1 MIILLI
7 LITFPLDDVW
17 ILLEKVDVDYSL
29 FVLRKYRYNSPVWC
43 LHLAGLKLLAFTCCL
58 RDVDGDA
65 ACDDYNDDDANNYHD
80 CDVKTGQFRAR
91 LLALTLEKLGSF
103 SIDDG
108 DSSENVT
115 FKMN

>member
-1 MIILLI
+1 MYGCCWRKLT
-7 LITFPLDDVW
+7 LITLCLFCGNTDT
-17 ILLEKVDVDYSL
+17 SL
-29 FVLRKYRYNSPVWC
+29 RFGVCTWR
-43 LHLAGLKLLAFTCCL
+43 GLKLFASSCCL
-58 RDVDGDA
+58 RDVDDDD
-65 ACDDYNDDDANNYHD
+65 ACDDYNDDHADNDDVDNDDDANNYHD

-108 DSSENVT
+108 DGSENVA

>member
-1 MIILLI
+1 MDVVWRKLT
-7 LITFPLDDVW
+7 LITLCLFCGNTDTLLRFDVCTW
-17 ILLEKVDVDYSL
+17 
-29 FVLRKYRYNSPVWC
+29 R
-43 LHLAGLKLLAFTCCL
+43 GLNLLAFTCCL

-65 ACDDYNDDDANNYHD
+65 AFDDYNDDDANNYHD

-91 LLALTLEKLGSF
+91 FLALTVEKLESS

-108 DSSENVT
+108 DGSKKVT

>member
-1 MIILLI
+1 MMYGCC
-7 LITFPLDDVW
+7 
-17 ILLEKVDVDYSL
+17 LEKVYVDHPL
-29 FVLRKYRYNSPVWC
+29 FVLRKYRYTSPVWC
-43 LHLAGLKLLAFTCCL
+43 SRGLKLLAFTYCL

-65 ACDDYNDDDANNYHD
+65 ACDDYNDDDANNYYRD

-103 SIDDG
+103 SIDDDDG
-108 DSSENVT
+108 DGSENVT

>member
-1 MIILLI
+1 MMYGYCWRKLT
-7 LITFPLDDVW
+7 LITLCLFCGNTDT
-17 ILLEKVDVDYSL
+17 LLRFDICT
-29 FVLRKYRYNSPVWC
+29 WQ
-43 LHLAGLKLLAFTCCL
+43 GLKLLAFTCCL
-58 RDVDGDA
+58 RDVDDDA

-91 LLALTLEKLGSF
+91 FLALTVEKLESF

-108 DSSENVT
+108 DGSKNVT

>member
-1 MIILLI
+1 MMYGCCWRKLT
-7 LITFPLDDVW
+7 LITLCLFYGNTDTLLRFDVCTW
-17 ILLEKVDVDYSL
+17 
-29 FVLRKYRYNSPVWC
+29 R
-43 LHLAGLKLLAFTCCL
+43 GLKLFASSCRL
-58 RDVDGDA
+58 RDVDDDA

-108 DSSENVT
+108 DGSENVT
-115 FKMN
+115 FKIN

>member
-1 MIILLI
+1 MDVVWRKLT
-7 LITFPLDDVW
+7 LITLCLFCGNTDTLLRFDVCTW
-17 ILLEKVDVDYSL
+17 
-29 FVLRKYRYNSPVWC
+29 R
-43 LHLAGLKLLAFTCCL
+43 GLNLLAFTCCL

-65 ACDDYNDDDANNYHD
+65 AYDDYNDDDANNYHD

-91 LLALTLEKLGSF
+91 FLALTVEKLESF

-108 DSSENVT
+108 DGSKKVT